1 MRGLPGNYAISRRHT
16 SIYVYVHELVWLNRE
31 IIVTTH
37 NDVDT
42 VESVQSQ
49 FSKSLGMGVRVAVMD
64 KKLTKYLLTFS

>member
-16 SIYVYVHELVWLNRE
+16 SIYVHKLVWLNRE